1 MFRPNIKI
9 SLLSSIF
16 ICLSAVF
23 LMSHNVGALN
33 NQLLGDDWYLYRHT
47 SGNPMCAMNSFD
59 PAARRQSVDSPWNV
73 FNGQYN
79 YFSCADSNNSAISAQ
94 HGDIIVVEL
103 NTDYELSPY
112 WYNTSARYLFS
123 AFSKSIQT
131 IYYYTDG
138 FNSSV
143 EFGWIYNSEINGVN
157 NVLFRIQSINFYR
170 KNSSPPSYEAALNS
184 IQNSLGTVNN
194 NLNNINNSIND
205 LPSAEDNAAA
215 IADEQEQR
223 TQDVVDDSQD
233 TADSSQEDTDETGTS
248 LLSVFTSVIGVIVN
262 SQETS
267 CTFDSHLPFMSGT
280 GTIDLCMFNPPAVV
294 QTIASLLALA
304 LFVPFGLHMY
314 KRFISITRSFQK

>member
-1 MFRPNIKI
+1 MRK
-9 SLLSSIF
+9 
-16 ICLSAVF
+16 VF
-23 LMSHNVGALN
+23 LCIFTCLLAIFVMSHNVSALN

-59 PAARRQSVDSPWNV
+59 PQARRQSVDSPWNV

-94 HGDIIVVEL
+94 QGDIIVVEL

-123 AFSKSIQT
+123 AFSESIQT

-170 KNSSPPSYEAALNS
+170 KNASPPSYENALNS
-184 IQNSLGTVNN
+184 IQNSLG
-194 NLNNINNSIND
+194 NINNSINN
-205 LPSAEDNAAA
+205 LPSAQDNAEAV
-215 IADEQEQR
+215 ADEQEQR
-223 TQDVVDDSQD
+223 TQDEVDQSELDAQDSQD
-233 TADSSQEDTDETGTS
+233 DVDQAT
-248 LLSVFTSVIGVIVN
+248 
-262 SQETS
+262 
-267 CTFDSHLPFMSGT
+267 
-280 GTIDLCMFNPPAVV
+280 
-294 QTIASLLALA
+294 ASLLAVGGQVVGVITSTPASNCNIPMNFAHFNVGVVNVCSNVPAEVLNIVRGVSA
-304 LFVPFGLHMY
+304 LVFVPIIVNYAIYLVNKLVY
-314 KRFISITRSFQK
+314 LYRSFQE